1 MRADPCAMGT
11 FERLNS
17 CVGTECG
24 PQSPARVLRD
34 PNHTILT
41 TRFHPLKEKTIFS
54 RSSIS
59 KASEVY
65 PLKNP
70 ANHNTLALVAASTVP
85 RACEL
90 LQSPSHLPQPWPRWP
105 NTPPGFRAP
114 SRLGPKFPWGLC
126 SLITMPA
133 SQHFFQPLN
142 CTPLLPPHNTPAHS
156 TRCSWSVQSPERL
169 LRPLAWV
176 CFPATHTPP
185 DNTNVCFHERVFL
198 LQPQAQGGKNH
209 THSAHLH
216 PSHPA
221 EGQQM
226 STRHGVT

>member
-90 LQSPSHLPQPWPRWP
+90 LQSPSRLPQPWPTWP
-105 NTPPGFRAP
+105 NTPPGFPAP
-114 SRLGPKFPWGLC
+114 SRLGPKFRGDCAPSSPCPHHSTSSSPSTALRC
-126 SLITMPA
+126 SLHT
-133 SQHFFQPLN
+133 
-142 CTPLLPPHNTPAHS
+142 TPLLIPQGAAGAY
-156 TRCSWSVQSPERL
+156 RVQKGSSDP
-169 LRPLAWV
+169 
-176 CFPATHTPP
+176 
-185 DNTNVCFHERVFL
+185 
-198 LQPQAQGGKNH
+198 
-209 THSAHLH
+209 
-216 PSHPA
+216 
-221 EGQQM
+221 
-226 STRHGVT
+226 